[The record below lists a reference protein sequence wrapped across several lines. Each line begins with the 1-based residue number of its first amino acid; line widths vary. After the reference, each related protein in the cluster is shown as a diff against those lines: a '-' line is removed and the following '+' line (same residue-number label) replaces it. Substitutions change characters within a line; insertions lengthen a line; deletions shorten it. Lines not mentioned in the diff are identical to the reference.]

1 MYAQYDEESKT
12 VGNTTVADLLKPAQT
27 NAATGDFAMQIYNGD
42 AIDPTPSHLIDMNS
56 DSSAQQAR
64 VAVVQICSNDIK
76 NLDNFKARFNN
87 NDAVINQFLSLLVAQ
102 YASNS
107 SLQSQATSDVIK
119 TIYKGNKITVYD
131 RRLNDKLG
139 QT

>member
-1 MYAQYDEESKT
+1 
-12 VGNTTVADLLKPAQT
+12 
-27 NAATGDFAMQIYNGD
+27 
-42 AIDPTPSHLIDMNS
+42 MNS

-139 QT
+139 QTWVKDYKETN